1 MIQLSLP
8 AKSKTAAAAVVL
20 LACAWSV
27 NYKLELGGPIITVA
41 AAAAALYGYRR
52 AQSHAAPVRA
62 QVWCGIYT
70 VLVSLAIVAGRDVH
84 YIGARGTAEENYL
97 DWGLDSLAASLA
109 LAVLLYPALLAL
121 YRFTVRRPLGAA
133 ERRPPCRRVLLI
145 MWALIFVCW
154 TPYLLTFYPA
164 GIVGDGALDAG
175 GSPGPRRAVRQ
186 PLGGAGHFDPAVFP
200 VAGVADLEADP
211 HVGRVSCTLL
221 AQSLLLARA
230 VCAAVGYTGCGAW
243 AHPRWAAWGSA
254 AMYALSGFFASYGM
268 VLWKDTL
275 FSAAVVW
282 LALQLW
288 ELKENG
294 PDWKWCVR
302 FSLTALF
309 LCFWR
314 NNGLYVLVLCLA
326 AVAVLLRRKSV
337 RLLACGLAVAVFTVV
352 VTGPV
357 YDALHIRKDSI
368 SESLSIPLQQIAATI
383 VSGAELTEE
392 QQEFLYGLLPRE
404 EWIASYHPS
413 LSDDLKG
420 NDLLDTQQLEAR
432 FGEFLKVWAQLLPAN
447 FGTYVEAYLMQT
459 LGFWQPGAFLG
470 NYNDYWIGVQDVA
483 DRGWHLSDWIY
494 FLIGYSPAQTLQ
506 RNTRFVASGTAV
518 WLMILA
524 AVLILAQ
531 GRDRRRLLILA
542 PFAASWA
549 VLMLAVPIAYSYR
562 YIFMLAVGFP
572 LVCVLPFCST
582 RTSSPVPS
590 NRKETCI

>member
-62 QVWCGIYT
+62 KVWCGIYT

-133 ERRPPCRRVLLI
+133 ERRPPCRRVLLV

-164 GIVGDGALDAG
+164 GIVGDGALTLEEALAPG
-175 GSPGPRRAVRQ
+175 VPSGNHWVVLVILTLRFFLWLGS
-186 PLGGAGHFDPAVFP
+186 LFKS
-200 VAGVADLEADP
+200 DP
-211 HVGRVSCTLL
+211 HFGVFLYAV
-221 AQSLLLARA
+221 AQSLLLALA
-230 VCAAVGYTGCGAW
+230 CAAVSYKLWRLGA
-243 AHPRWAAWGSA
+243 PRWAAWGSA

-337 RLLACGLAVAVFTVV
+337 RLLACGLAVVVFTMV

-413 LSDDLKG
+413 LSDDLKE

>member
-1 MIQLSLP
+1 MTQPQTLP
-8 AKSKTAAAAVVL
+8 PRTALAGAALLLCAL
-20 LACAWSV
+20 LAC
-27 NYKLELGGPIITVA
+27 YKLELGPVA
-41 AAAAALYGYRR
+41 AVLAAAAALYGYRR
-52 AQSHAAPVRA
+52 AGGGRTPRRA
-62 QVWCGIYT
+62 WLCCGGYAT
-70 VLVSLAIVAGRDVH
+70 LLSLAVVAGRDVH
-84 YIGARGTAEENYL
+84 YAGMEGGADVNFI
-97 DWGLDSLAASLA
+97 DWGADSLLASLA
-109 LAVLLYPALLAL
+109 LAVLVCPAVLAL
-121 YRFTVRRPLGAA
+121 YRFALRRQLTPAQA
-133 ERRPPCRRVLLI
+133 RPSRLSVWFA

-164 GIVGDGALDAG
+164 GIVGDGALTLEEALTPG
-175 GSPGPRRAVRQ
+175 VPSSNHWVVPVILTMRFFLWLGS
-186 PLGGAGHFDPAVFP
+186 LIS
-200 VAGVADLEADP
+200 ADL
-211 HVGRVSCTLL
+211 HVGVFLYAL
-221 AQSLLLARA
+221 AQSLLFSA
-230 VCAAVGYTGCGAW
+230 VCAAVAYRLWRAGA
-243 AHPRWAAWGSA
+243 PRWAAWGSA
-254 AMYALSGFFASYGM
+254 AMYAVSGFFASYGM

-337 RLLACGLAVAVFTVV
+337 RLLACGLAVVVFTMV

-562 YIFMLAVGFP
+562 YIFMLAVGLP

>member
-133 ERRPPCRRVLLI
+133 ERRPPCRRVLLV

-164 GIVGDGALDAG
+164 GIVGDGALTLEEALAPG
-175 GSPGPRRAVRQ
+175 VPSGNHWVVLVILTLRFFLWLGS
-186 PLGGAGHFDPAVFP
+186 LIS
-200 VAGVADLEADP
+200 ADL
-211 HVGRVSCTLL
+211 HVGVFLYAL
-221 AQSLLLARA
+221 AQSLLFSA
-230 VCAAVGYTGCGAW
+230 VCAAVAYRLWRAGA
-243 AHPRWAAWGSA
+243 PRWAAWGSA
-254 AMYALSGFFASYGM
+254 AMYAVSGFFASYGM
-268 VLWKDTL
+268 ALWKDAL
-275 FSAAVVW
+275 FAAGVVW

-288 ELKENG
+288 QLSQAEPG
-294 PDWKWCVR
+294 WKQCLN
-302 FSLTALF
+302 FTLTALF

-314 NNGLYVLVLCLA
+314 NNGLYVLLLCLTA
-326 AVAVLLRRKSV
+326 LTVLMRRRAK
-337 RLLACGLAVAVFTVV
+337 RLLACGLAAVIFAMV

-357 YDALHIRKDSI
+357 YDALGIRKDSLT
-368 SESLSIPLQQIAATI
+368 ESVSVPMQQIAAAL
-383 VSGAELTEE
+383 SDGAATPPE
-392 QQEFLYGLLPRE
+392 QEAVLFRILPEE
-404 EWIASYHPS
+404 EWTASYHPT

-420 NDLLDTQQLEAR
+420 NTALDAVYLETH
-432 FGEFLKVWAQLLPAN
+432 FGDFLAVWVQLLPAN

-459 LGFWQPGAFLG
+459 LGCWQPGVFQG
-470 NYNDYWIGVQDVA
+470 SYTDYWIGVQDVA
-483 DRGWHLSDWIY
+483 GRGWHSTDWIET
-494 FLIGYSPAQTLQ
+494 LTGRSLSQLLQ
-506 RNTRFVASGTAV
+506 RSTRFVPSGTMV
-518 WLMILA
+518 WVMFLVLA
-524 AVLILAQ
+524 LVLAQ
-531 GRDRRRLLILA
+531 GQGRRARLLVLA
-542 PFAASWA
+542 PFAASWL
-549 VLMLAVPIAYSYR
+549 VLMLAMPIAYAYR
-562 YIFMLAVGFP
+562 YILMMAVGLP
-572 LVCVLPFCST
+572 LLCLLPFAGQTLREKMALSAGP
-582 RTSSPVPS
+582 RIP
-590 NRKETCI
+590 